1 MRIDKF
7 LVECGVGSRR
17 EVKDYLAKGFIRV
30 NSRIIK
36 SSKDKVDEINDE
48 IFFKERKLQYKS
60 ERYYI
65 MYKPSGYITAT
76 DDFKE
81 KTVMDILPKWVNKK
95 GLFPVG
101 RLDKDTEG
109 LLLFTNNGQLSH
121 QLLSPKKHVKK
132 KYYLELES
140 PINIE
145 DIEKLKNGVIIL
157 GDYLTKQAEVEVIED
172 SKIYLTIT
180 EGKFHQVKEMLKAV
194 GNKVIYLKRVSFG
207 NLNLEGMKIGEVKE
221 IGVEEIKGL

>member
-36 SSKDKVDEINDE
+36 SSKDKIDEINDE

-81 KTVMDILPKWVNKK
+81 KTVMDILPEWVNKK

-140 PINIE
+140 PISTE
-145 DIEKLKNGVIIL
+145 DIENLKNGVVIL

-207 NLNLEGMKIGEVKE
+207 NLSLEGMKIGEVKE
-221 IGVEEIKGL
+221 IGVEDIKGL

>member
-1 MRIDKF
+1 
-7 LVECGVGSRR
+7 
-17 EVKDYLAKGFIRV
+17 
-30 NSRIIK
+30 
-36 SSKDKVDEINDE
+36 
-48 IFFKERKLQYKS
+48 
-60 ERYYI
+60 

-81 KTVMDILPKWVNKK
+81 KTVMDILPEWVNKK

-140 PINIE
+140 PISTE
-145 DIEKLKNGVIIL
+145 DIENLKNGVVIL

-207 NLNLEGMKIGEVKE
+207 NLSLEGMKIGEVKE
-221 IGVEEIKGL
+221 IGVEDIKGL

>member
-36 SSKDKVDEINDE
+36 SSKDKIDEINDE

-81 KTVMDILPKWVNKK
+81 KTVMDILPEWVNKK

-140 PINIE
+140 PISTE
-145 DIEKLKNGVIIL
+145 DIENLENGVVIL

-207 NLNLEGMKIGEVKE
+207 NLSLEGMKIGEVKE
-221 IGVEEIKGL
+221 IGVEDIKGL

>member
-36 SSKDKVDEINDE
+36 SSKDKIDEINDE

-81 KTVMDILPKWVNKK
+81 KTVMDILPEWVNKK

-140 PINIE
+140 PISTE
-145 DIEKLKNGVIIL
+145 DIENLENGVVIL

-207 NLNLEGMKIGEVKE
+207 NLSLEGMKIGEVKE
-221 IGVEEIKGL
+221 IEVEDIKGL